1 MSNSVTNPASNLIRG
16 NAIVQDDWQ
25 LVRLPIVAEAVKKQ
39 AGKVVLFKLTG
50 ETTAST
56 EQIAG
61 TAIPDGRV
69 IVPLSVWLARK
80 DTFAA
85 RLAAGELGVWL
96 ETHELVETLAKSTS
110 DLNIF
115 PVIAVNFERFPD
127 GRGYSTA
134 TLLRERYNFR
144 NELRATGDVLRDQ
157 LFLMKR
163 CGFNAYQIRADR
175 SAEDALASLQDFSEP
190 YQGAVD
196 IPEPLWRRHA
206 RL

>member
-1 MSNSVTNPASNLIRG
+1 MSNPSSNSVSNLIRG
-16 NAIVQDDWQ
+16 NPIAQDDWQ
-25 LVRLPIVAEAVKKQ
+25 LVRLPATTEAVKKQ

-50 ETTAST
+50 DATANA
-56 EQIAG
+56 EQIAHTEVPAG
-61 TAIPDGRV
+61 KV
-69 IVPLSVWLARK
+69 ILPLSIWFARK
-80 DTFAA
+80 DALAA
-85 RLAAGELGVWL
+85 RLSAGEIGVWL
-96 ETHELVETLAKSTS
+96 ETHELVEALAESTP

-134 TLLRERYNFR
+134 TLLSTRYGFK
-144 NELRATGDVLRDQ
+144 NELRAIGDVLRDQ

-175 SAEDALASLQDFSEP
+175 SAEEALASLQDFSEP

-196 IPEPLWRRHA
+196 ISQPLWRRHA
-206 RL
+206 RI